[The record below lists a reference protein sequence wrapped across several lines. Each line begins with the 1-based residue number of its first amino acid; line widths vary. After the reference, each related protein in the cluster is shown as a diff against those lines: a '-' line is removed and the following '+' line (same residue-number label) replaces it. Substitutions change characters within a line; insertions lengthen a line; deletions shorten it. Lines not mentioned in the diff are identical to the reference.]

1 MAILLA
7 EVHIQTVL
15 RGGAD
20 SREIEC
26 PSLML
31 KGFSSS
37 QLTWD
42 KKHFLQ

>member
-7 EVHIQTVL
+7 KVHIQTVL

-26 PSLML
+26 LSLML
-31 KGFSSS
+31 KGLSLS

-42 KKHFLQ
+42 KKHLLQ